1 MHFSLSTQF
10 GLRIL
15 LFAASVNR
23 KTTTRE
29 IAEFYGLPLD
39 PVRKAARRLGRLGY
53 LDTERGQTGGLR
65 LSRPASEIALGPVIR
80 QLEGETAAGPGNGYE
95 GFARPH
101 AEALRSAIGQAETQ
115 FWNKLDQ
122 VALSQLAT
130 RTDIQAE
137 PHAAEP
143 NPTTDENQRAA

>member
-65 LSRPASEIALGPVIR
+65 LARPASEVALGPVIR
-80 QLEGETAAGPGNGYE
+80 QLEGEAAAAGNAYE

-101 AEALRSAIGQAETQ
+101 AEALRGAIGQAEQ
-115 FWNKLDQ
+115 VFWERLDR
-122 VALSQLAT
+122 VALAELAT
-130 RTDIQAE
+130 RIEVSGEGPAR
-137 PHAAEP
+137 AAGSE
-143 NPTTDENQRAA
+143 DQRAA

>member
-15 LFAASVNR
+15 LFAAPVNR

-29 IAEFYGLPLD
+29 IAQFYGLPLD

-65 LSRPASEIALGPVIR
+65 LSRPASEIPLGSVVR
-80 QLEGETAAGPGNGYE
+80 QLEGEESGNSAYE

-101 AEALRSAIGQAETQ
+101 AEALRHAIREAESH
-115 FWNKLDQ
+115 FWEKLDH
-122 VALSQLAT
+122 VALSELT
-130 RTDIQAE
+130 SRTDVTE
-137 PHAAEP
+137 SGSHPGE
-143 NPTTDENQRAA
+143 DQRAA

>member
-29 IAEFYGLPLD
+29 IADFYGLPLD

-65 LSRPASEIALGPVIR
+65 LARPSSEIALGPVVR
-80 QLEGETAAGPGNGYE
+80 QLEGDAGNTGSNGYE

-101 AEALRSAIGQAETQ
+101 AEALRNAISEAEGQ
-115 FWNKLDQ
+115 FWARLDQ

-130 RTDIQAE
+130 RPEAVTE
-137 PHAAEP
+137 PAATPPQGE
-143 NPTTDENQRAA
+143 DQRAA

>member
-1 MHFSLSTQF
+1 MQFSLTTQF

-39 PVRKAARRLGRLGY
+39 PVRKAARRLGRMGY

-65 LSRPASEIALGPVIR
+65 LSRPAAEIALGPVIR
-80 QLEGETAAGPGNGYE
+80 QLEGASGAVSGEVYE

-101 AEALRSAIGQAETQ
+101 AEALRGAIGQAEMQ
-115 FWNKLDQ
+115 FWNRLDQ
-122 VALSQLAT
+122 VALSELAT
-130 RTDIQAE
+130 RIDIRPEHSSSQPPSE
-137 PHAAEP
+137 
-143 NPTTDENQRAA
+143 DQRAA